1 MYLFICYVLGAAIS
15 ICSRNAYIW
24 SNRLHANNTLIR
36 AINEKEDFIGAD
48 HEVSNI
54 FEVF

>member
-54 FEVF
+54 DF